1 MMKKIDFK
9 FVLGAIGCFGL
20 CYTLV
25 MGETGIEFQD
35 TIAEMLMFTIS
46 FMGGLICLSLI
57 RK

>member
-20 CYTLV
+20 CYILV
-25 MGETGIEFQD
+25 MGSTGIEFQD
-35 TIAEMLMFTIS
+35 AIAEMLMFIIS
-46 FMGGLICLSLI
+46 FMGGLTCLSLI